1 MARMKA
7 AFLARE
13 VPAEQRSLIH
23 NTIFV
28 PVNDKIPDGK
38 LKMEIH
44 PARCMERQFDVTL
57 PRGNKVRM
65 TEAQMEHAG
74 LDPSNPHR
82 VPPTLELVET
92 GDELSLAD

>member
-13 VPAEQRSLIH
+13 VPAEQRSTLNVVH
-23 NTIFV
+23 FV
-28 PVNDKIPDGK
+28 PVNDKNPDGK
-38 LKMEIH
+38 MKMEIH
-44 PARCMERQFDVTL
+44 PTRCLERQFDVTL
-57 PRGNKVRM
+57 PRGNRVRM

-74 LDPSNPHR
+74 LDPRNPAR
-82 VPPTLELVET
+82 VPPVLELVET